1 MKMTMIIMI
10 MTMMKM
16 KESLANEKQRKWW
29 TLPRPHGGKQSVYL
43 LVAPTI
49 NQSAHYTQEATHIP
63 YTIHICTYI
72 SYTLASPVQ

>member
-1 MKMTMIIMI
+1 MTMIIIMI
-10 MTMMKM
+10 AMMKM

-49 NQSAHYTQEATHIP
+49 NQSAHYTQEATQYTHTLSLYYTYAHIYP
-63 YTIHICTYI
+63 I
-72 SYTLASPVQ
+72 P